1 MEGIRGTSINCITG
15 GNYQAPS
22 TNNQIIPKTPITKI
36 LGTGA
41 MEMSFRYL
49 DIGYWNLFGVW
60 DLVIGI

>member
-1 MEGIRGTSINCITG
+1 M
-15 GNYQAPS
+15 
-22 TNNQIIPKTPITKI
+22 TKI